1 MSQGFKNFIPHI
13 ITLLNL
19 LSGCFAVYQVSVE
32 AYDLALVFVLLG
44 VFFDFFD
51 GLVARKLGV
60 SSEVG
65 VQLDSLADM
74 ITSGLVPGF
83 ILYKLLYD
91 NLILFGISEAFTSWI
106 SILGFIVTA
115 ATAYRLAVFNVK
127 GKDSSDFTGLAAP
140 SNALMI
146 VSWPLM
152 IENTDIRI
160 IADLFEDPIFLS
172 VFVIVDIFLLNG
184 AFKLFSF
191 KLSDWSFQ
199 KNIFRYLLI
208 LVSILLFI
216 FFTYEAFT
224 LIILIYLI
232 LSYFHFKQK
241 RSASV

>member
-1 MSQGFKNFIPHI
+1 MTQGFKNFIPHI
-13 ITLLNL
+13 ITMLNL
-19 LSGCFAVYQVSVE
+19 LSGCVAVYQVSLG

-51 GLVARKLGV
+51 GLAARKLGV

-83 ILYKLLYD
+83 VLYKLLED
-91 NLILFGISEAFTSWI
+91 NLIRSGFSEAFSSWV

-127 GKDSSDFTGLAAP
+127 EKDSSDFTGLAAP

-152 IENTDIRI
+152 IEYTDIRTV
-160 IADLFEDPIFLS
+160 ADLFEDPVFLS
-172 VFVIVDIFLLNG
+172 FFVVVDIFLLNG
-184 AFKLFSF
+184 TFKLFSF

-199 KNIFRYLLI
+199 KNIFRYLLV

-216 FFTYEAFT
+216 FLTYEALT